1 MRGLR
6 FYLIL
11 LLPCWHAAP
20 MAAEEEYTL
29 PPMHHP
35 VEIAIPESM
44 QVAEGLPLDAKGEM
58 VCDTCHGIE
67 DLQEIPLDEVDIDD
81 PDFLNLGPY
90 PILTDFCY
98 RCHEEQG
105 HERYNLHQMLDEKGE
120 VDERGC
126 VYCHVETPD
135 PSKADQVDDL
145 EFRLPKAKLCY
156 GCHLKTPH
164 LNTLSHQVEPDEKI
178 REVMDRA
185 EEEHQIHLPLD
196 EAGKVTCITCH
207 SPHPAGLI
215 DPDRPAGKVVE
226 DGPIE
231 DGIAYR
237 RTAWSQVF
245 ARDKSMR
252 LLELH
257 AKQGSGAVELA
268 YQRVEKE
275 ILLRQSA
282 KDGKLCLSCHE
293 FED

>member
-11 LLPCWHAAP
+11 WMLCWDAAA
-20 MAAEEEYTL
+20 MAAEEAYTL

-35 VEIAIPESM
+35 VEIGIPDNM
-44 QVAEGLPLDAKGEM
+44 QVAEGLPLGSDGEM

-67 DLQEIPLDEVDIDD
+67 DLKEIPLDEVEIDD
-81 PDFLNLGPY
+81 PEFLNLGPY

-98 RCHEEQG
+98 RCHEQTG

-126 VYCHVETPD
+126 VYCHLETPD
-135 PSKADQVDDL
+135 PSQADQADEL

-164 LNTLSHQVEPDEKI
+164 LNALSHQAEPDEKI
-178 REVMDRA
+178 REVMRRT
-185 EEEHQIHLPLD
+185 EKEQEIHLPLD

-207 SPHPAGLI
+207 SPHQAGLI
-215 DPDRPAGKVVE
+215 DPDRPAGKVIE
-226 DGPIE
+226 DGSIE
-231 DGIAYR
+231 DGIAYQ

-245 ARDKSMR
+245 ARDKATR
-252 LLELH
+252 LH
-257 AKQGSGAVELA
+257 ALQSKQGKGSIDMA

>member
-11 LLPCWHAAP
+11 LLPGWHAGA

-35 VEIAIPESM
+35 VAIAIPDSM
-44 QVAEGLPLDAKGEM
+44 QVAEGLPLDENGEM

-67 DLQEIPLDEVDIDD
+67 NLKEIAPDEVDIDD
-81 PDFLNLGPY
+81 PAFLNLGPY
-90 PILTDFCY
+90 PTLTDFCY
-98 RCHEEQG
+98 RCHEKTG

-120 VDERGC
+120 LDERGC
-126 VYCHVETPD
+126 VYCHEETTD
-135 PSKADQVDDL
+135 PRQADQADEL
-145 EFRLPKAKLCY
+145 TFRLPKAKLCY

-164 LNTLSHQVEPDEKI
+164 LNSLSHQVEPDERI
-178 REVMDRA
+178 REVMRRT
-185 EEEHQIHLPLD
+185 EREQGIRLPLD
-196 EAGKVTCITCH
+196 DEGRVTCITCH
-207 SPHPAGLI
+207 SPHQAGVI
-215 DPDRPAGKVVE
+215 DPDRPAGKLVE
-226 DGPIE
+226 DGPVE
-231 DGIAYR
+231 EGITYR
-237 RTAWSQVF
+237 KTAWSLVF

-252 LLELH
+252 LHELH
-257 AKQGSGAVELA
+257 SKQEQRFADPA